1 MPIVYLSAD
10 FRIVEDSGN
19 VKLERKNTELAAW
32 EAINLGEKITV
43 SSAVPADGNMVW
55 CACGKWQIICV
66 SFYNCSEADAFTNA
80 GSVAIADAG
89 EEPTTVVES
98 TATLAAQ
105 TAECLTS
112 ADFVG
117 GQDGIITAG
126 QWLHMEA
133 GDQDT
138 MIVVVLN
145 KLFE

>member
-1 MPIVYLSAD
+1 MFACREFERLVFVVSKSAY
-10 FRIVEDSGN
+10 F
-19 VKLERKNTELAAW
+19 
-32 EAINLGEKITV
+32 EAI
-43 SSAVPADGNMVW
+43 DR
-55 CACGKWQIICV
+55 
-66 SFYNCSEADAFTNA
+66 D
-80 GSVAIADAG
+80 ADAG